1 MNMPQNAAC
10 IILLPVW
17 LSIILLSFNPVR
29 VYCQFTELRP
39 CPVTFRFS
47 DQLFSDD
54 NFTNWLFFLISCS
67 PSMPLQD
74 AGQLLPAT
82 RSQL

>member
-1 MNMPQNAAC
+1 M
-10 IILLPVW
+10 LPVW
-17 LSIILLSFNPVR
+17 LSIILLSFSPVR
-29 VYCQFTELRP
+29 VYRQFTEFSRP
-39 CPVTFRFS
+39 ASPFRFS
-47 DQLFSDD
+47 DQLFFDAD
-54 NFTNWLFFLISCS
+54 FTNWLFFLISCS

>member
-1 MNMPQNAAC
+1 MSEKPPEPKAAAGGFFSPLSGHSVKPLVYR
-10 IILLPVW
+10 IAPSPV
-17 LSIILLSFNPVR
+17 P
-29 VYCQFTELRP
+29 
-39 CPVTFRFS
+39 FRFS
-47 DQLFSDD
+47 DKLFSDA
-54 NFTNWLFFLISCS
+54 NFTKWLFLLISGL